1 MDFGNALLVSA
12 LLFGFVM
19 WIKRSFPKV
28 EADAKLTILVV
39 IVAAQAAVWLLR
51 YTVWAHEQVI
61 GGHPLDELNFGSI
74 VAAGIFLAL
83 GATVVDQGV
92 KMVSNIGQNLHGDE
106 KVG

>member
-12 LLFGFVM
+12 LVFGLVM
-19 WIKRSFPKV
+19 WVKRAFPKV
-28 EADAKLTILVV
+28 DASVQLTILV
-39 IVAAQAAVWLLR
+39 IILSAQAAVWLLR

-61 GGHPLDELNFGSI
+61 GGHPLDELNFGSV

-83 GATVVDQGV
+83 GSTVLDQGV
-92 KMVSNIGQNLHGDE
+92 KMISNIGQNLHRDD